1 MSAKR
6 AALVQEAALGGLPRV
21 IKEHLADCGERHSKL
36 KTGRGPELRL
46 MPGTV
51 LVREWDARE
60 YRVKVTDDGRYELDG
75 QSYKSLSA
83 VARAITGA
91 HWSGPAFFGLKG
103 SRK

>member
-1 MSAKR
+1 M
-6 AALVQEAALGGLPRV
+6 
-21 IKEHLADCGERHSKL
+21 HLADCGERHSKL

-60 YRVKVTDDGRYELDG
+60 YRVKVTGDGRYELDG

-103 SRK
+103 ARN